1 MGDSELKFRTVHF
14 DSRLRSSGTNSD
26 FTFQLSESFTTP
38 ENTICYIDS
47 VSVPHSWN
55 TISADNNTFYL
66 AEKVGSVYTIRA
78 VTLPI
83 GDYKANTLR
92 TALETALNAGT
103 LPTGVSANYT
113 CLHILTTNKIII
125 SSPDHNT
132 VSFHLLTDDEIKVF
146 ADPSLLNINVRS
158 PNSAAGILRN
168 RNGGYSTVASGYDY
182 VTSWSSGF
190 VDILN
195 HHNIYICS
203 SLASYATMG
212 PIGQPVLAKVP
223 VSSSWGVTIHYA
235 APNVQIYSDIGK
247 RTISEVSFSLQDAY
261 GRIIDLE
268 GGTWSLSLTFMVKD

>member
-14 DSRLRSSGTNSD
+14 DSRLRSSGTNSN
-26 FTFQLSESFTTP
+26 FTYQLSESFTTP

-55 TISADNNTFYL
+55 TISADNNTLYL
-66 AEKVGSVYTIRA
+66 AEKVGSVHTIRA

-103 LPTGVSANYT
+103 LPTGVLANYT
-113 CLHILTTNKIII
+113 CMHIIITNKIII

-158 PNSAAGILRN
+158 PNSGNGILRN

-195 HHNIYICS
+195 HHNVYICS

-247 RTISEVSFSLQDAY
+247 RTISEVSFSLQDAF

>member
-212 PIGQPVLAKVP
+212 PIGQPVLAKIP